1 MAGLTPGWR
10 KSSYSVDNGNANC
23 VEVGGDPDVVIVRD
37 TTNRGGGT
45 LAFDRQAWRRFAAR
59 IRDADKA

>member
-1 MAGLTPGWR
+1 VFAIT
-10 KSSYSVDNGNANC
+10 NC
-23 VEVGGDPDVVIVRD
+23 VEVGGDPDVVMVRD
-37 TTNRGGGT
+37 TTNRDRGT